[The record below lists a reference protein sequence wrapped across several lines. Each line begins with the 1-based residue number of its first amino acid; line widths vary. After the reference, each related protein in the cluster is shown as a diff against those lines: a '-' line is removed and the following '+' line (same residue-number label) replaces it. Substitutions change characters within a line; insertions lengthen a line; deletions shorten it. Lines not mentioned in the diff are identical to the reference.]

1 MTRRLPGGKAALAG
15 APASALDVKPARG
28 HLCAARPRTVGD
40 RARPGPLTIGAG
52 GGKDSGQPSNRRQ
65 DGTEAP
71 APAPQAAINSLT
83 DGGALGWM
91 PAAGNLAWRKP

>member
-1 MTRRLPGGKAALAG
+1 MRRPGGE
-15 APASALDVKPARG
+15 ASDVSA
-28 HLCAARPRTVGD
+28 T
-40 RARPGPLTIGAG
+40 RPGIARAGLGVADRTCRGAVFAVAATRVSIGAG